1 MRLRQLNLIRRP
13 PVLAGLLFAW
23 EVTLSFLPALLVSV
37 PRLVGVCTASER
49 KKKPA
54 PVSH

>member
-1 MRLRQLNLIRRP
+1 MRLRQLNLIGRP

-49 KKKPA
+49 
-54 PVSH
+54 